1 MMATSAILL
10 PAIVC
15 AQEAADTVVARGL
28 DEIVVEAPKVI
39 RKADM
44 DVYYPSRTAVGNS
57 SNGMQL
63 LSNLMIPSLTVTEA
77 LGSIKAAGQAV
88 QLRINGREA
97 TVDQVRTLLPSTV
110 RRVEWIDNPGL
121 RYNGASHVLNF
132 IVANPTLGG
141 SVQVEGRQAL
151 NTAWGDWFADSKFN
165 NGRSQ
170 FEVGGL
176 FKLTNKVR
184 SHRDYTETFI
194 YPDGNS
200 LTRKESPLGGHVDNT
215 FGRVWTSYSYIK
227 PDTTTFYVQASV
239 DPSAPDFW
247 VSKGL
252 LSLSDGSD
260 DIILTDSHGSQGT
273 TPRFSAY
280 LEHKFSRQHTIAI
293 DFNSSFYFGR
303 SYSDYIERLPGQA
316 ETLTDIHT
324 MIRDRNQAYAVEA
337 DYIRRWNDS
346 RLTAGVSYTANRNR
360 SLYEKIGRAHV

>member
-184 SHRDYTETFI
+184 SHRDYTETSFI
-194 YPDGNS
+194 PMA
-200 LTRKESPLGGHVDNT
+200 TH
-215 FGRVWTSYSYIK
+215 
-227 PDTTTFYVQASV
+227 
-239 DPSAPDFW
+239 
-247 VSKGL
+247 
-252 LSLSDGSD
+252 
-260 DIILTDSHGSQGT
+260 
-273 TPRFSAY
+273 
-280 LEHKFSRQHTIAI
+280 
-293 DFNSSFYFGR
+293 
-303 SYSDYIERLPGQA
+303 
-316 ETLTDIHT
+316 
-324 MIRDRNQAYAVEA
+324 
-337 DYIRRWNDS
+337 
-346 RLTAGVSYTANRNR
+346 
-360 SLYEKIGRAHV
+360 